1 MKFKIVI
8 EKDEDG
14 WFVAT
19 CPSLP
24 GCISQGK
31 NEREA
36 IKNMKEAIA
45 LHVQA
50 LAEDGLALKIPKKKK
65 EVLVSVVV

>member
-8 EKDEDG
+8 EKEEDG
-14 WFVAT
+14 WFVTT

-24 GCISQGK
+24 NCISQGK
-31 NEREA
+31 NEREG

-50 LAEDGLALKIPKKKK
+50 LAEDG
-65 EVLVSVVV
+65 E